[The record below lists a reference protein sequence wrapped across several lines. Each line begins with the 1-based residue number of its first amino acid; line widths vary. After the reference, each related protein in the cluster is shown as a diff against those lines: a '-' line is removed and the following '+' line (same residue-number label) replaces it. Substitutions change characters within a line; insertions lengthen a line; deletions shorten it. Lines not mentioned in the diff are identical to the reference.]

1 MLLFESGAK
10 FLSSSD
16 DGYVKL
22 WNVTKDINKKITNV
36 SLENLIQANEPIWNL
51 GILSQNRI
59 VLSLNN
65 NSLEIWDIF
74 NKKLIHRS
82 NLEEEELGVA
92 GDFVILSRNNIAEKE
107 VKNAA
112 HDEEFSIEDEKNN
125 EEDVENHNSDII
137 IALHKEKIVFYDEQL
152 NAIYNVKQNNNEF
165 KWGFAGSHLMQL
177 VHAKINNA
185 GEKKEILVKL
195 AILGQKGRKISLLEI
210 DIN

>member
-1 MLLFESGAK
+1 M
-10 FLSSSD
+10 SSSD

-22 WNVTKDINKKITNV
+22 WNATKDINKRISNV
-36 SLENLIQANEPIWNL
+36 SLENVIQANEPIWNL

-65 NSLEIWDIF
+65 NTLEIWDIF
-74 NKKLIHRS
+74 NKKLIQRS
-82 NLEEEELGVA
+82 NLDEEELGVA

-125 EEDVENHNSDII
+125 EENIENHNSDII
-137 IALHKEKIVFYDEQL
+137 VALHKEKIVFYDEKL
-152 NAIYNVKQNNNEF
+152 NAIFNVKQNNNEF

-177 VHAKINNA
+177 VYARLNNT
-185 GEKKEILVKL
+185 EIKNDISVKL

-210 DIN
+210 DID